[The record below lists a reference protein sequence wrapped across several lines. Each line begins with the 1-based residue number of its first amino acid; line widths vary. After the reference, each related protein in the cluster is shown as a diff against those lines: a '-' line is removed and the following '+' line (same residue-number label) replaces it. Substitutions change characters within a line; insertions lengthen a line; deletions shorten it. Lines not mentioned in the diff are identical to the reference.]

1 MVLALIMMVI
11 FVERWAHRPWARIMQ
26 AFMLKNLLRCIAEVC
41 STFLIIL
48 FNILC
53 CRDCTGF
60 VYERADCSGFGGPTN
75 TGICIQ
81 IRDSV
86 VSWPSQGA
94 EMGSLNPFA
103 Q

>member
-1 MVLALIMMVI
+1 MVV
-11 FVERWAHRPWARIMQ
+11 
-26 AFMLKNLLRCIAEVC
+26 LLTLQVNVSKTRELSRSVL
-41 STFLIIL
+41 FL
-48 FNILC
+48 

-86 VSWPSQGA
+86 VSWPSPGA

>member
-1 MVLALIMMVI
+1 MAPSLVKYLTPFQHI
-11 FVERWAHRPWARIMQ
+11 
-26 AFMLKNLLRCIAEVC
+26 
-41 STFLIIL
+41 
-48 FNILC
+48 

-75 TGICIQ
+75 TGVCLQ
-81 IRDSV
+81 IKDSV
-86 VSWPSQGA
+86 VSWPAIGS